1 MNSSSCYCTYYVPV
15 YIHIL
20 YIYIYIYIAIR
31 ANYFVQLLNF
41 REHTYCACIIHT
53 IYSIHCIYYIYMY
66 ICIYNVYWFPHTCC
80 TRCKIIWDSNAVRLL
95 DFVFVLFDLGLLEIS
110 VLCQIPHQI
119 MWVFPFDM
127 HTMATDIC
135 VRDFINFWLL
145 PKFFETHRMSNYMTF
160 PIKNMLHENYLLLTF
175 QKFTL
180 LQLGLIFFSK
190 IFQWCERIHVF

>member
-1 MNSSSCYCTYYVPV
+1 MFQ
-15 YIHIL
+15 YIYIY
-20 YIYIYIYIAIR
+20 YIYIYIYILQSEPTTLYSCWISENTHIVHVLYIQYIR
-31 ANYFVQLLNF
+31 FIVY
-41 REHTYCACIIHT
+41 I
-53 IYSIHCIYYIYMY
+53 IYMY

-95 DFVFVLFDLGLLEIS
+95 DFVLVLFDLGLLEIS

-180 LQLGLIFFSK
+180 LQLGLIFFFENIPMVRENSC
-190 IFQWCERIHVF
+190 FLD